1 MSYQNESSKKNEI
14 IFEEQNNNKINTEDE
29 EKYLIGSLLRESN
42 FEEDKFISPT
52 NKVKWQWES
61 QSSYHFKKD
70 IESIWLIVKNFE
82 YLSILNNRGHYPCIS
97 IKGQD
102 TWRVGNEF
110 KGNLFGIFPFIA
122 RVEKCLNYPEIK
134 KIKWLFHISYRDY
147 ILIKL
152 ELLKV
157 TEDNTCVLSS
167 ILKVENVD
175 SIDAIDNIFNCEK
188 NKQLYSN
195 IEKLLESKPINLF
208 QYESGVING
217 KMSDIWNIVVDF
229 NKLTAIA
236 PNNNCLPNISIGNMK
251 VGENVTTTVRKGG
264 KIYELNISLQY
275 KENRPGWNKW
285 LFVFFISSDDPKNI
299 PRHTILFQLTKI
311 SEDKCQLTFISK
323 YHDSI
328 DTNKF
333 KDISN
338 RKKYLLLSL
347 KDYFDNFYSPN
358 NSN

>member
-1 MSYQNESSKKNEI
+1 
-14 IFEEQNNNKINTEDE
+14 
-29 EKYLIGSLLRESN
+29 
-42 FEEDKFISPT
+42 
-52 NKVKWQWES
+52 
-61 QSSYHFKKD
+61 
-70 IESIWLIVKNFE
+70 
-82 YLSILNNRGHYPCIS
+82 LNNRGHYPCIS

-175 SIDAIDNIFNCEK
+175 SIDDIDNIFNYEK

-208 QYESGVING
+208 QYESGVISG
-217 KMSDIWNIVVDF
+217 SMEDIWDFITNIS
-229 NKLTAIA
+229 KLKMIA
-236 PNNNCLPNISIGNMK
+236 PLIKFDGNENFKDSNCGDNLIFNL
-251 VGENVTTTVRKGG
+251 ENQSK
-264 KIYELNISLQY
+264 KIYSKILVKNKNE
-275 KENRPGWNKW
+275 KWNKW
-285 LFVFFISSDDPKNI
+285 ICVLQIMKGEPKI
-299 PRHTILFQLTKI
+299 PMQKLIIELTKI
-311 SEDKCQLTFISK
+311 NQSDCQLI
-323 YHDSI
+323 
-328 DTNKF
+328 
-333 KDISN
+333 
-338 RKKYLLLSL
+338 LLT
-347 KDYFDNFYSPN
+347 KNV
-358 NSN
+358 